1 MELCPEIRSQWGLIV
16 EGRGRDEGR
25 YGLNQVPATGNVVG
39 DVHFGR
45 EVAFGLR
52 LLEQV
57 MLMRAVRTGLALLCA
72 AASVAACSSDA
83 SPPTGGTS
91 GPAQFTLVR
100 ADGDS
105 LPALDSGDSVASTT
119 GVEYREIYLE
129 RGTLTL
135 LQDPPAR
142 FETLLHYAQYAVT
155 QTAGG
160 RRLDLR
166 GVLDFRDHGTV
177 THDAQGN
184 LLLTSD
190 LDPSVV
196 HVATA
201 DSGGYGLQYRFSN
214 APHAIALLFRPA
226 DTR

>member
-1 MELCPEIRSQWGLIV
+1 
-16 EGRGRDEGR
+16 
-25 YGLNQVPATGNVVG
+25 
-39 DVHFGR
+39 
-45 EVAFGLR
+45 
-52 LLEQV
+52 
-57 MLMRAVRTGLALLCA
+57 MRAVQIRLALLCA
-72 AASVAACSSDA
+72 TAFLAACSSDV

-91 GPAQFTLVR
+91 GPTQFALARVGGDTLP
-100 ADGDS
+100 S
-105 LPALDSGDSVASTT
+105 LDSGDSVASTT

-135 LQDPPAR
+135 LQDTQAR

-155 QTAGG
+155 PTADG

-177 THDAQGN
+177 TRDAQGN

-196 HVATA
+196 HVASA
-201 DSGGYGLQYRFSN
+201 DSGGYTVQYRFSN
-214 APHAIALLFRPA
+214 ITQPIALFFRSQGA
-226 DTR
+226 R

>member
-1 MELCPEIRSQWGLIV
+1 
-16 EGRGRDEGR
+16 
-25 YGLNQVPATGNVVG
+25 
-39 DVHFGR
+39 
-45 EVAFGLR
+45 
-52 LLEQV
+52 
-57 MLMRAVRTGLALLCA
+57 MLMRAVRTGLSLLCA
-72 AASVAACSSDA
+72 TVFVAACSSDA

-91 GPAQFTLVR
+91 GPAQFTLARVS
-100 ADGDS
+100 GDT
-105 LPALDSGDSVASTT
+105 LPSLDSGDSVALST

-135 LQDPPAR
+135 LQDPQAR

-155 QTAGG
+155 QTADG

-166 GVLDFRDHGTV
+166 SMLDFRDHGTV

-196 HVATA
+196 HVATIG
-201 DSGGYGLQYRFSN
+201 DGGYAVQYRFSN
-214 APHAIALLFRPA
+214 TTQSIALFFRGVGP
-226 DTR
+226 R